1 MPFCTSC
8 GAQIDESARF
18 CASCGALAPSQE
30 TEPGSERLLHE
41 DNGGDAAAHPE
52 TQYDPEPAEA
62 PAPEPAYIPTPQA
75 QEWQQPAQNA
85 ASRETVETRPPLAE
99 PRQPFAPISTA
110 KYFWTLLLFCI
121 PGLGHLVAAVW
132 ALGAAKNPNR
142 RNLAKAYLL
151 LSLIGLVLIAAAY
164 LLIRLFPQE
173 LLGWLPDSMYYGL
186 RNFLNLW

>member
-1 MPFCTSC
+1 
-8 GAQIDESARF
+8 
-18 CASCGALAPSQE
+18 
-30 TEPGSERLLHE
+30 
-41 DNGGDAAAHPE
+41 
-52 TQYDPEPAEA
+52 
-62 PAPEPAYIPTPQA
+62 
-75 QEWQQPAQNA
+75 
-85 ASRETVETRPPLAE
+85 
-99 PRQPFAPISTA
+99 
-110 KYFWTLLLFCI
+110 
-121 PGLGHLVAAVW
+121 VAAVW